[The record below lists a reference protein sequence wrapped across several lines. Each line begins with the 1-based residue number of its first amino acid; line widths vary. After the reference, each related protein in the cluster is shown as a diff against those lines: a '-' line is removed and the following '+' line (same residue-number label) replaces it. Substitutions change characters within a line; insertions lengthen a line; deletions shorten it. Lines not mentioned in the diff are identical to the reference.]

1 MGVMSSCILFGF
13 CSLLFSILYSKAE
26 SSIWIDLMDRVQTKY
41 VYIGRNVIKF
51 TWFDRLERLV
61 REIGNLEASVVSGA
75 YRTLVSGVVS
85 TFSFISCLT
94 NHQ

>member
-1 MGVMSSCILFGF
+1 MLS
-13 CSLLFSILYSKAE
+13 SILYSEAE
-26 SSIWIDLMDRVQTKY
+26 SSIWRNLIDRVQTKY

-85 TFSFISCLT
+85 TFSFICCQT
-94 NHQ
+94 NH

>member
-1 MGVMSSCILFGF
+1 LYFIYAFF
-13 CSLLFSILYSKAE
+13 TLLPSILYSKAE
-26 SSIWIDLMDRVQTKY
+26 SSIWRTKY

-85 TFSFISCLT
+85 FLDSFVLKRHT
-94 NHQ
+94 